1 MAIVFS
7 QNEVLMALLQLVK
20 HDRFPRDRR
29 LEAIR
34 ALTLRAQMKNLDTR
48 ALRARGEAIKRLGK
62 PVIGK
67 KILAAGHLQLE
78 EAFTYIGQMG
88 CVDIAALGIA
98 SEKEAEETFAAAVS
112 AFSGISYV

>member
-1 MAIVFS
+1 
-7 QNEVLMALLQLVK
+7 
-20 HDRFPRDRR
+20 
-29 LEAIR
+29 
-34 ALTLRAQMKNLDTR
+34 MKNLDTR

-88 CVDIAALGIA
+88 CVDIAALGM
-98 SEKEAEETFAAAVS
+98 EETFAAAVS

>member
-1 MAIVFS
+1 
-7 QNEVLMALLQLVK
+7 
-20 HDRFPRDRR
+20 
-29 LEAIR
+29 
-34 ALTLRAQMKNLDTR
+34 
-48 ALRARGEAIKRLGK
+48 
-62 PVIGK
+62 VIGK

-78 EAFTYIGQMG
+78 EAFTYMGQMG